1 MNARI
6 FGTLFFAISFTLTA
20 SPVLNAANSDQSGT
34 SGQSIFD
41 FMQTNKIDEAQ
52 LEMDLDSLIIKKN
65 TDAAMPA
72 TFRFKYDKKQ
82 TAEIT
87 TKVTVRGRYRRRM
100 CDEIPPLKLRFD
112 KEQLKAM
119 GWSQHA
125 GYKLVTHCTTDLA
138 SAEYLLREY
147 IAYELYQTL
156 TPYSLRAHLI
166 KLSYVNHATGK
177 KKSSYAILV
186 EDTDE
191 MAERLNGEVCDN
203 CYGLPQESFN
213 ADNLHIQ
220 ALFQYMIGNTDWSLE
235 MNKNV
240 KLLRLNETGL
250 HVVIPYD
257 FDFSGFV
264 NAPYAVPDSKYSV
277 KSVRERVWLGNA
289 QDNDK
294 WEVAKT
300 TFQTKKKEL
309 MQKIFRC
316 KGITPETRL
325 EMTDY
330 IESFYASLS
339 SFFPGS
345 VTTSSAP

>member
-6 FGTLFFAISFTLTA
+6 FGTLLFAICFTLTA
-20 SPVLNAANSDQSGT
+20 SPSLNAAEIDQSGT

-41 FMQTNKIDEAQ
+41 FLKVNEIDEAQ
-52 LEMDLDSLIIKKN
+52 LEMDYDSLAAKKN
-65 TDAAMPA
+65 TDAALPA
-72 TFRFKYDKKQ
+72 TFRFKYGKKQ
-82 TAEIT
+82 LAEIT
-87 TKVTVRGRYRRRM
+87 TKVTIRGRYRRRICEM
-100 CDEIPPLKLRFD
+100 PPLKLRFD
-112 KEQLKAM
+112 KETLKSM
-119 GWSQHA
+119 GLSNHA
-125 GYKLVTHCTTDLA
+125 GYKLVTHCTSDLA

-147 IAYELYQTL
+147 LAYELYQTL
-156 TPYSLRAHLI
+156 SPYSLRAHLI
-166 KLSYVNHATGK
+166 KMAYVNKSTGK
-177 KKSSYAILV
+177 KTTSYAILV

-203 CYGLPQESFN
+203 CYGLPRESFDG
-213 ADNLHIQ
+213 DNLYLQ

-277 KSVRERVWLGNA
+277 KSVRERVWLGSA
-289 QDNDK
+289 IDSGK

-300 TFQTKKKEL
+300 AFQSKKKEL

-316 KGITPETRL
+316 KGISAETRL
-325 EMTDY
+325 EMSDY

-345 VTTSSAP
+345 VTVAP